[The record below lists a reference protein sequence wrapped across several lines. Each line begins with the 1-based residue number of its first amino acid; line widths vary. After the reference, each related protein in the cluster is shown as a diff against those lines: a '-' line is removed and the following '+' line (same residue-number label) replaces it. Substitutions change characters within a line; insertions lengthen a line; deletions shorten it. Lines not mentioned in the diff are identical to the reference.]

1 MKKLLLLLFVFG
13 LFACSSDS
21 EDDNQQENII
31 RIGNQEYPIE
41 KGILQNWGLLGNDTD
56 IADCPKC
63 YDFTF
68 VFGESTLPNN
78 FSSDDYSYKG
88 YYIDIGFVSENINP
102 LGNFSTYGEDYD
114 LTFDSSNNKVETWV
128 ALNPGSFSVEKSGN
142 IYTLVYNSK
151 DENGNIVE
159 IYYKGVISNWKY

>member
-21 EDDNQQENII
+21 EGDNQQENII

-63 YDFTF
+63 YDFSF

-78 FSSDDYSYKG
+78 IFSGDYSYKG
-88 YYIDIGFVSENINP
+88 YYISIGFVSENINP
-102 LGNFSTYGEDYD
+102 LGNFSTYGEEYD
-114 LTFDSSNNKVETWV
+114 LTFDWDANFVETWV